1 MEVEVLPDVELAVQ
15 RVLLGDHA
23 DQLLGQGGVRYHV
36 DVADEGVP
44 RRRDHSRGEHARRR
58 GLARPVRPEEPE
70 DLPGTDDEVEAVDGG
85 EVRAGIDLGQLDG
98 ADDAISRAVGHD
110 LRG

>member
-1 MEVEVLPDVELAVQ
+1 MSLTKACPDVGTTRVVSMPAVVVLP
-15 RVLLGDHA
+15 
-23 DQLLGQGGVRYHV
+23 
-36 DVADEGVP
+36 
-44 RRRDHSRGEHARRR
+44 ARS
-58 GLARPVRPEEPE
+58 AEEPE